1 VEIQLNNQNLRGIR
15 GAIDVPA
22 NNSKE
27 ILEAAKELLQTIMH
41 RNLLEK
47 DQIAAAIFSMTVD
60 LDAAFPAKAAR
71 EMGWK
76 HVPLFCTNEVSVPGS
91 LPHCIRV
98 LLLVNTGKSAQE
110 IIHVY
115 LRGAVVL
122 REDLQNE
129 DE

>member
-1 VEIQLNNQNLRGIR
+1 MNNQNLRGIR